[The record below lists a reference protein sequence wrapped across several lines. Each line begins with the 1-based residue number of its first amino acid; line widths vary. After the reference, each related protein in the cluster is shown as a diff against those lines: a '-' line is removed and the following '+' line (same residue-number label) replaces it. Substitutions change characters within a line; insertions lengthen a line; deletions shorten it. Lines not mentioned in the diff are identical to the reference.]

1 MARKKKKRAPR
12 EACRKTKTQKKN
24 KQIVEI
30 KENNLFPPIDFPN
43 NETVKY
49 TIQQS
54 DDNAVPHRR
63 LTQNKPLNDI
73 TVVDQQQLHG
83 RNEDKNLFLFS
94 LGSPKPSTVSGEI
107 LVPETPENQMSA
119 TRMLDRRLGIRNCKL

>member
-1 MARKKKKRAPR
+1 M
-12 EACRKTKTQKKN
+12 
-24 KQIVEI
+24 
-30 KENNLFPPIDFPN
+30 
-43 NETVKY
+43 
-49 TIQQS
+49 
-54 DDNAVPHRR
+54 
-63 LTQNKPLNDI
+63 QNKPLNDI

-83 RNEDKNLFLFS
+83 RNEDKNLFFFS